1 MRIFLLG
8 ATPSLDF
15 GCEDKGVGNA
25 RLLTSAEKL
34 KKTGGN
40 TGNQIIAYGLLKG
53 IEYTAVGWN
62 HAIGPTRVNAE
73 YDMIVIAAAN
83 FLHSGFDFTGMA
95 DFLEKTTL
103 PVVMIGVGAQASAYS
118 QEIVLRP
125 GTERLMRIVAE
136 RSKLVGVR
144 GKFTAEVLHN
154 LNIENVQIVGCP
166 SYYMN
171 GRAGVRI
178 SRESQL
184 DVSARIAI
192 NGSRDVVRH
201 SFDKGRMESLL
212 RELFSEGIRR
222 GGDFIAQTETPEI
235 DLADEREFMARAEL
249 YEANRVRLEQFAGLA
264 DDDEIKNWF
273 LNHMRVFWDVPSWAR
288 NMARYDFVVGTRFHG
303 NLLGLQSGTAAF
315 TICHDTRTTEMCEFL
330 GMPHAGILEINN
342 IDLDAMYAQI
352 DPEALAARYAQL
364 YPEYLSFLSLNGLKP
379 RLI

>member
-1 MRIFLLG
+1 
-8 ATPSLDF
+8 
-15 GCEDKGVGNA
+15 
-25 RLLTSAEKL
+25 
-34 KKTGGN
+34 
-40 TGNQIIAYGLLKG
+40 
-53 IEYTAVGWN
+53 
-62 HAIGPTRVNAE
+62 
-73 YDMIVIAAAN
+73 
-83 FLHSGFDFTGMA
+83 
-95 DFLEKTTL
+95 
-103 PVVMIGVGAQASAYS
+103 
-118 QEIVLRP
+118 
-125 GTERLMRIVAE
+125 
-136 RSKLVGVR
+136 
-144 GKFTAEVLHN
+144 
-154 LNIENVQIVGCP
+154 
-166 SYYMN
+166 
-171 GRAGVRI
+171 
-178 SRESQL
+178 
-184 DVSARIAI
+184 
-192 NGSRDVVRH
+192 
-201 SFDKGRMESLL
+201 MESLL

-235 DLADEREFMARAEL
+235 DLADEPEFMARAEL

-288 NMARYDFVVGTRFHG
+288 NMAQYDFVVGTRFHG